1 MFRGKRLMD
10 LPAVPVAIA
19 GPADADHSQPS
30 GNMIEHLAD
39 GLADCIEHAAAAG
52 AGLMLGIEP
61 DALAV
66 QMRWQTWSIGPRW
79 AALMSGLPRTATRD
93 VPGMIS
99 LRICRCLPLNSERS
113 RNSPVM
119 LPPGRAM
126 LATSPASTGS
136 ISRSIP

>member
-19 GPADADHSQPS
+19 GPADADHSKPS
-30 GNMIEHLAD
+30 GYMIEHLAD

-79 AALMSGLPRTATRD
+79 AAMMSGLPRNGDARRPGYDLLKNLQVLGKHPVRTAY
-93 VPGMIS
+93 
-99 LRICRCLPLNSERS
+99 RS
-113 RNSPVM
+113 VS
-119 LPPGRAM
+119 AQ
-126 LATSPASTGS
+126 AA
-136 ISRSIP
+136 